1 MTIITKK
8 RLIAAGVLSALI
20 AGNMAMAAD
29 VPAGV
34 QLAEKQTLVRNSGAE
49 PQSLDPNKIEGVPEA
64 NISRD
69 LFEGLLNTSPKDGH
83 PIPGVAESWDNKDFK
98 VWTFH
103 LRKDAKWSNGEPVT
117 AQDFVYSWQR
127 LVDPKTASPYAS
139 YPQYGHIVNVDEIID
154 GKKAPSE
161 LGVKPLTTTRWK
173 SPSANRY
180 PIFINCWLTRRCL
193 PSTNRPSKNLAKSGR
208 STAISLPTARIL

>member
-69 LFEGLLNTSPKDGH
+69 LFEGLLNTSPNAGACGVVCANDLLLEKVLDGSDSYELAQGDQLVMAAGTYSH
-83 PIPGVAESWDNKDFK
+83 PDRGTPFDEVNREYTGEEKRNRIRIGLKN
-98 VWTFH
+98 
-103 LRKDAKWSNGEPVT
+103 RNG
-117 AQDFVYSWQR
+117 S
-127 LVDPKTASPYAS
+127 
-139 YPQYGHIVNVDEIID
+139 
-154 GKKAPSE
+154 
-161 LGVKPLTTTRWK
+161 TRGG
-173 SPSANRY
+173 
-180 PIFINCWLTRRCL
+180 C
-193 PSTNRPSKNLAKSGR
+193 
-208 STAISLPTARIL
+208 

>member
-8 RLIAAGVLSALI
+8 RLIAAECYPHLI

-69 LFEGLLNTSPKDGH
+69 LFEGLLNTSPKM
-83 PIPGVAESWDNKDFK
+83 A
-98 VWTFH
+98 
-103 LRKDAKWSNGEPVT
+103 
-117 AQDFVYSWQR
+117 
-127 LVDPKTASPYAS
+127 
-139 YPQYGHIVNVDEIID
+139 
-154 GKKAPSE
+154 
-161 LGVKPLTTTRWK
+161 TRSLAW
-173 SPSANRY
+173 
-180 PIFINCWLTRRCL
+180 RR
-193 PSTNRPSKNLAKSGR
+193 AG
-208 STAISLPTARIL
+208 

>member
-64 NISRD
+64 NISRPVRR
-69 LFEGLLNTSPKDGH
+69 F
-83 PIPGVAESWDNKDFK
+83 AEYFAERW
-98 VWTFH
+98 
-103 LRKDAKWSNGEPVT
+103 PP
-117 AQDFVYSWQR
+117 
-127 LVDPKTASPYAS
+127 DPRR
-139 YPQYGHIVNVDEIID
+139 G
-154 GKKAPSE
+154 GE
-161 LGVKPLTTTRWK
+161 LG
-173 SPSANRY
+173 
-180 PIFINCWLTRRCL
+180 
-193 PSTNRPSKNLAKSGR
+193 
-208 STAISLPTARIL
+208 

>member
-8 RLIAAGVLSALI
+8 RLIAAGVLSALM

-34 QLAEKQTLVRNSGAE
+34 QLSDKQTLVRNSGAE

-98 VWTFH
+98 
-103 LRKDAKWSNGEPVT
+103 
-117 AQDFVYSWQR
+117 
-127 LVDPKTASPYAS
+127 
-139 YPQYGHIVNVDEIID
+139 EI
-154 GKKAPSE
+154 
-161 LGVKPLTTTRWK
+161 
-173 SPSANRY
+173 
-180 PIFINCWLTRRCL
+180 
-193 PSTNRPSKNLAKSGR
+193 GR
-208 STAISLPTARIL
+208 AHV

>member
-1 MTIITKK
+1 
-8 RLIAAGVLSALI
+8 
-20 AGNMAMAAD
+20 NMAMAAD

-127 LVDPKTASPYAS
+127 LVDPKTAFP
-139 YPQYGHIVNVDEIID
+139 
-154 GKKAPSE
+154 
-161 LGVKPLTTTRWK
+161 
-173 SPSANRY
+173 
-180 PIFINCWLTRRCL
+180 
-193 PSTNRPSKNLAKSGR
+193 
-208 STAISLPTARIL
+208 

>member
-139 YPQYGHIVNVDEIID
+139 YPQYGHSAVGDVNHLDSGIALDHERDHESIAEDDD
-154 GKKAPSE
+154 GTGTAE
-161 LGVKPLTTTRWK
+161 RWRLQQ
-173 SPSANRY
+173 SCPDYQSR
-180 PIFINCWLTRRCL
+180 
-193 PSTNRPSKNLAKSGR
+193 G
-208 STAISLPTARIL
+208 